1 MIRSLPL
8 PVLTRDNM
16 KPNVLHMI
24 DSFEQGGS
32 ERQAVQLVRQL
43 HESGRSGVRLAC
55 LQNKGSLRGE
65 ADRLGLGEIPEYPL
79 TSFYDRNFVTQLR
92 RLARF
97 LKENEIDVV
106 HTHDFYTN
114 IFGMTAAALARV
126 RARIAYKGETDG
138 FRTSA
143 QKRLERGAFRLAHRV
158 VANSDAV
165 RRQLISEGLPAEKVV
180 RHYNGL
186 DLKRVAV
193 QSGATRNDILEML
206 GLPERRLVTIVANLQ
221 HPVKDHPTFLR
232 AAARVRAEV
241 HDAAFVIAGEGKLI
255 AGLRELTAQL
265 KLERDV
271 FFVGRC
277 EKVAELLSV
286 SDVCALSS
294 TAEGFSNSILEYMAA
309 ARPVVVTDVGGARE
323 AVIEG
328 ETGYVISA
336 GDDQQMAERMIALLR
351 DPQRA
356 RAMGERGKSIVAEK
370 FSCERQLANTLGLY
384 SDLLGKEFKTEVA
397 EVSGVATFRVPTPV
411 GSSCQNPER

>member
-1 MIRSLPL
+1 
-8 PVLTRDNM
+8 
-16 KPNVLHMI
+16 MI

-32 ERQAVQLVRQL
+32 ERQALQLVRQL
-43 HESGRSGVRLAC
+43 HESRRCGVRLAC

-114 IFGMTAAALARV
+114 IFGMTAAAMARV

-165 RRQLISEGLPAEKVV
+165 RKQLICEGAPAEKVV
-180 RHYNGL
+180 KHYNGL
-186 DLKRVAV
+186 DLKRITV
-193 QSGATRNDILEML
+193 QSDAKRDDILGML
-206 GLPERRLVTIVANLQ
+206 ALPERRLVTIVANLQ
-221 HPVKDHPTFLR
+221 HVVKDHPTFLR
-232 AAARVRAEV
+232 AAARVRAAIP
-241 HDAAFVIAGEGKLI
+241 DAAFVIAGEGKLMD
-255 AGLRELTAQL
+255 GLRELTAQL
-265 KLERDV
+265 GLERDV
-271 FFVGRC
+271 FFIGRC
-277 EKVAELLSV
+277 GKVAELLSV
-286 SDVCALSS
+286 SDVCVLSS
-294 TAEGFSNSILEYMAA
+294 TAEGFSNAILEYMAA

-328 ETGYVISA
+328 ETGYIVPA
-336 GDDQQMAERMIALLR
+336 GDDQQMAERMVELLR

-356 RAMGERGKSIVAEK
+356 RAMGERGKSIVEEK
-370 FSCERQLANTLGLY
+370 FSCERHLANTLDLY
-384 SDLLGKEFKTEVA
+384 FEVLGRSFSAEVA
-397 EVSGVATFRVPTPV
+397 EVRGVTALRVPTSVRP
-411 GSSCQNPER
+411 SCQNPER

>member
-1 MIRSLPL
+1 
-8 PVLTRDNM
+8 
-16 KPNVLHMI
+16 MI

-32 ERQAVQLVRQL
+32 ERQALQLVRQL
-43 HESGRSGVRLAC
+43 HESGRWGVRLAC
-55 LQNKGSLRGE
+55 LQNKGSLRSE
-65 ADRLGLGEIPEYPL
+65 ADRLSLGEIPEYPL
-79 TSFYDRNFVTQLR
+79 TSFYDRNFVKQLR
-92 RLARF
+92 RCARF

-106 HTHDFYTN
+106 QTHDFYTN

-126 RARIAYKGETDG
+126 PARIAYKGETNG
-138 FRTSA
+138 FRTRS
-143 QKRLERGAFRLAHRV
+143 QKCLERGAFRLAHRV

-165 RRQLISEGLPAEKVV
+165 RTQLISEGLSAGKVV

-193 QSGATRNDILEML
+193 QSGATRDDILEML

-221 HPVKDHPTFLR
+221 HSVKDHPTFLR

-241 HDAAFVIAGEGKLI
+241 PGAAFVIAGEGKLI
-255 AGLRELTAQL
+255 EGLRELSAQL
-265 KLERDV
+265 ELERDV

-277 EKVAELLSV
+277 EKVAELLFV

-328 ETGYVISA
+328 ETGYVVCA
-336 GDDQQMAERMIALLR
+336 GDDQRMAERIIELLR

-356 RAMGERGKSIVAEK
+356 RAMGERGKSIVEEK
-370 FSCERQLANTLGLY
+370 FSCERQLTNTLDLY
-384 SDLLGKEFKTEVA
+384 SALLGETSHSN
-397 EVSGVATFRVPTPV
+397 VSEARASARASIAR
-411 GSSCQNPER
+411 GSCPP

>member
-1 MIRSLPL
+1 
-8 PVLTRDNM
+8 
-16 KPNVLHMI
+16 
-24 DSFEQGGS
+24 
-32 ERQAVQLVRQL
+32 L
-43 HESGRSGVRLAC
+43 HESGRTGVRLAC

-79 TSFYDRNFVTQLR
+79 SSFYDRDFVTQLR
-92 RLARF
+92 RLTRF
-97 LKENEIDVV
+97 LKENEIDVI

-138 FRTSA
+138 FRTPA
-143 QKRLERGAFRLAHRV
+143 QKRLERVAFRMAHRV

-193 QSGATRNDILEML
+193 RSGATRNDILAML
-206 GLPERRLVTIVANLQ
+206 ALPERRLVTIVANLQ

-241 HDAAFVIAGEGKLI
+241 PDAAFAIAGEGKLI
-255 AGLRELTAQL
+255 EGLRELTAQL
-265 KLERDV
+265 DLERDV
-271 FFVGRC
+271 FFIGRC

-323 AVIEG
+323 AVVEG
-328 ETGYVISA
+328 ETGYLVSA
-336 GDDQQMAERMIALLR
+336 GDDQQMAERMIDLLR

-356 RAMGERGKSIVAEK
+356 RAMGERGKSIVEEK
-370 FSCERQLANTLGLY
+370 FSCERQLANTLDLY
-384 SDLLGKEFKTEVA
+384 SELLDARSKA
-397 EVSGVATFRVPTPV
+397 NVSEARASGRASITR
-411 GSSCQNPER
+411 GSCPPERSGF